1 MGFDRKPAC
10 VSDRRYAMA
19 ELLIS
24 GKKITLDKNGF
35 MDEPE
40 LWNEDVA
47 LAIAEQEGIEHIS
60 EKQQEI
66 IRFMRSYYAKF
77 HYFPILKYVCK
88 HVNQPGRCVFDQF
101 DNPEKA
107 WKIAGLP
114 KFDGVHFVKLDGEH
128 FIMEDYC

>member
-1 MGFDRKPAC
+1 MT
-10 VSDRRYAMA
+10 
-19 ELLIS
+19 ELLIRD
-24 GKKITLDKNGF
+24 KKITLDINGF
-35 MDEPE
+35 MNEPE
-40 LWNEDVA
+40 LWNENVA

-60 EKQQEI
+60 DKQREI
-66 IRFMRSYYAKF
+66 ILFMRSYYAKF
-77 HYFPILKYVCK
+77 HNFPILKSVCK
-88 HVNQPGRCVFDQF
+88 NVNQSGRCVYDQF